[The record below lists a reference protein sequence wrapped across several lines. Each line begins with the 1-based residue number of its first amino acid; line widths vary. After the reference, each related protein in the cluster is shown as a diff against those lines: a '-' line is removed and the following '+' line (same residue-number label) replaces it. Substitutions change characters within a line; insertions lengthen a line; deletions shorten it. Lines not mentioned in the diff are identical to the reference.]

1 MDQRQHR
8 IDNCLHLLLLLVQ
21 FTYIYICAGPTNT
34 TMQSVAGDLWMTV
47 STHAAVKRLKS
58 FEWKRS

>member
-34 TMQSVAGDLWMTV
+34 TMQSVAGDL
-47 STHAAVKRLKS
+47 
-58 FEWKRS
+58 